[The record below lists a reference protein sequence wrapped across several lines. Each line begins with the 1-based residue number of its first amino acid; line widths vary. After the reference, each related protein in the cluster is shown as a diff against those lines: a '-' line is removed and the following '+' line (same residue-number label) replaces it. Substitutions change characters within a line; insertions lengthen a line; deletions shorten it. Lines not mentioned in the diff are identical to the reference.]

1 MVFLQ
6 FPFWLKL
13 KKKKKKWK
21 QRDKNNNCRD
31 VERKIFEWQTE
42 DKGIIRKLLRGEL

>member
-1 MVFLQ
+1 M
-6 FPFWLKL
+6 LKI